1 MDNSLTPEKQHLAIE
16 DALHT
21 YPVMPIPRDLS
32 VDVLSRIQTVRVQ
45 RPRMTW
51 TDLILGTVLAIC
63 IGAVWFSLQ
72 NLPPLVVAQIR
83 KESILLYQ
91 QVLEGLGESIDNPVR
106 VSRLHLRERNGLT
119 LVPALQPPQK
129 EQGRPAGRV

>member
-21 YPVMPIPRDLS
+21 YPVMPMPRDLS

-45 RPRMTW
+45 HPRLTW

-91 QVLEGLGESIDNPVR
+91 QVLVNARWLAPMLAFSLAGFFAA
-106 VSRLHLRERNGLT
+106 LT
-119 LVPALQPPQK
+119 LPYLRRELMK
-129 EQGRPAGRV
+129 